1 MASVESRVV
10 IAEQTIQPLR
20 QNLEAQ
26 GQTLNANTLSDLG
39 AMRVR
44 LNQAKRYLASGN
56 ESGARESMAAA
67 QAFADRVMKT
77 VGR

>member
-1 MASVESRVV
+1 
-10 IAEQTIQPLR
+10 
-20 QNLEAQ
+20 
-26 GQTLNANTLSDLG
+26 LNANTLSDLG

-44 LNQAKRYLASGN
+44 LNQAKRFLAAGN